1 MAKRHTAPKL
11 DPRAAVLSGNAVPPV
26 DSGSVEHSMR
36 PKRPCVLDQRLI
48 QHRSPQRQSAWLVA
62 EVRHWAEDSAHHLE
76 LDSSWKLN
84 HPVAADRTV
93 DQVDQYASRVE
104 QDQRERSD
112 RWLGMEPPG
121 AFASDCMGHGR
132 GIAPAQRAE
141 GDVEPDVAE
150 KAADPST
157 SDTDAL
163 PEQQRIRHSGNCTTL
178 DAVVAMAVAGRAAAA
193 ERAAVAAGHTARRGD
208 RVEVRR
214 SRTLLMVSI

>member
-26 DSGSVEHSMR
+26 DSGSAEHSMR
-36 PKRPCVLDQRLI
+36 PKRPCVLDQRRI
-48 QHRSPQRQSAWLVA
+48 QRRSPQRQSAWPVA
-62 EVRHWAEDSAHHLE
+62 EERHWAEDSAHHSE

-93 DQVDQYASRVE
+93 DQVDQNESRAE
-104 QDQRERSD
+104 RDQRARSD
-112 RWLGMEPPG
+112 HWAGMGPPG
-121 AFASDCMGHGR
+121 AFASGCMGHGR
-132 GIAPAQRAE
+132 GIVPAQKAE
-141 GDVEPDVAE
+141 GDVAPDAAE

-163 PEQQRIRHSGNCTTL
+163 LGQRRIRRSGSCMML
-178 DAVVAMAVAGRAAAA
+178 DAEAAMAVAGRAAAA
-193 ERAAVAAGHTARRGD
+193 VRAAVAAGRTAQRGD

-214 SRTLLMVSI
+214 SRTLLMVSM

>member
-26 DSGSVEHSMR
+26 DSGSVEHNMR
-36 PKRPCVLDQRLI
+36 PKRPCVLDQRRI
-48 QHRSPQRQSAWLVA
+48 QRRSPQHQSAWLVA
-62 EVRHWAEDSAHHLE
+62 EARHWAEDSAHHLE
-76 LDSSWKLN
+76 LDSSWTLN
-84 HPVAADRTV
+84 HLVAADRTV

-104 QDQRERSD
+104 QDQRERND
-112 RWLGMEPPG
+112 RWVDMGPPG
-121 AFASDCMGHGR
+121 AFASGCMGHGR

-141 GDVEPDVAE
+141 GDVEPDAAE

-163 PEQQRIRHSGNCTTL
+163 LEQQRILHSGSCMTF
-178 DAVVAMAVAGRAAAA
+178 DAEAAKVVAGRAAAA
-193 ERAAVAAGHTARRGD
+193 ERAAVAAGRTARRGD

-214 SRTLLMVSI
+214 SRIL